1 MASMSFKTTV
11 DTRDLRD
18 DLESVQIGLGREVG
32 RILRE
37 ASAGVVPA
45 ARVLTPFDPA
55 HRTDRRDGLP
65 HIRDTIAQGG
75 TSALQTTVV
84 STHPAAA
91 VFEWNDGTR
100 PAIAPRGVPITI
112 PAAQMAHR
120 AAEQQ
125 LPAIERKVADGLDRL
140 IRDAGL

>member
-1 MASMSFKTTV
+1 MTSMSFRTSV

-18 DLESVQIGLGREVG
+18 DLESVKLGLGREVG
-32 RILRE
+32 RIMRE
-37 ASAGVVPA
+37 AAAGVVPA
-45 ARVLTPFDPA
+45 TRVLTPYDPE
-55 HRTDRRDGLP
+55 HRTDRKDGLP

-75 TSALQTTVV
+75 SSALQATVI

-120 AAEQQ
+120 AGEQQ
-125 LPAIERKVADGLDRL
+125 LPAIERKVEGGLDRL